1 MPRATSRSAPSAPT
15 NGREAEVL
23 RPRSGAG
30 WSAASETAGRH
41 RCSTWLRRTSGP
53 SGSTRLSASKRVSE
67 QRSSARGPR
76 CNIGRVPDSTVLV
89 VDDDPVIL
97 KLLEVNFEMEGFTV
111 LVARDGREFI
121 EVATRD
127 QPDLVVS
134 DIMMRKTSGIE
145 LVIALKG
152 DPNTRHI
159 PIILLSA
166 KAQNADVRSGLEAGA
181 DDYVTKPFE
190 PLDLVDR
197 VNRLLEARA
206 SKRPS

>member
-1 MPRATSRSAPSAPT
+1 MA
-15 NGREAEVL
+15 
-23 RPRSGAG
+23 
-30 WSAASETAGRH
+30 
-41 RCSTWLRRTSGP
+41 
-53 SGSTRLSASKRVSE
+53 
-67 QRSSARGPR
+67 
-76 CNIGRVPDSTVLV
+76 DSTVLV

-111 LVARDGREFI
+111 LVARDGEEGI
-121 EVATRD
+121 EVARTD

-134 DIMMRKTSGIE
+134 DIMMPKVSGLE
-145 LVIALKG
+145 LVIALKA
-152 DPNTRHI
+152 DATTSDI

-166 KAQNADVRSGLEAGA
+166 KAQNADVRSGLDAGA

-206 SKRPS
+206 SKRSS

>member
-1 MPRATSRSAPSAPT
+1 MA
-15 NGREAEVL
+15 
-23 RPRSGAG
+23 
-30 WSAASETAGRH
+30 
-41 RCSTWLRRTSGP
+41 
-53 SGSTRLSASKRVSE
+53 
-67 QRSSARGPR
+67 
-76 CNIGRVPDSTVLV
+76 DSTVLV

-111 LVARDGREFI
+111 LVARDGEEGI
-121 EVATRD
+121 AVARAD
-127 QPDLVVS
+127 QPDLIVS
-134 DIMMRKTSGIE
+134 DIMMPKVSGLE
-145 LVIALKG
+145 LVTALKA
-152 DPNTRHI
+152 DPSTSEI

-166 KAQNADVRSGLEAGA
+166 KAQNADVRSGLDAGA